1 MYDLISRK
9 ALLEDI
15 KAAKENGG
23 MGAVVADT
31 LSRYVK
37 RQPAVDARPV
47 VHGEWI
53 ELHEENGHE
62 VGTCSHCRHVR
73 IVDNY
78 CPNCGAKMDEGMT
91 MKIETAINKIQK
103 EYERTKNLEFVRNPM
118 AYALYQ
124 VWKEADKDGG
134 NDND

>member
-1 MYDLISRK
+1 MDDLISRK

-47 VHGEWI
+47 VGHKFSVGCTDGENI
-53 ELHEENGHE
+53 
-62 VGTCSHCRHVR
+62 VGVA
-73 IVDNY
+73 IVGRPVARYLDSAARS
-78 CPNCGAKMDEGMT
+78 C
-91 MKIETAINKIQK
+91 QK
-103 EYERTKNLEFVRNPM
+103 R
-118 AYALYQ
+118 LYPSP
-124 VWKEADKDGG
+124 
-134 NDND
+134 

>member
-47 VHGEWI
+47 VHGRWDDSGRFKFFDCDI
-53 ELHEENGHE
+53 A
-62 VGTCSHCRHVR
+62 VRCSMCGGCLTEKEYAESVW
-73 IVDNY
+73 NF
-78 CPNCGAKMDEGMT
+78 CPVCGAKM
-91 MKIETAINKIQK
+91 
-103 EYERTKNLEFVRNPM
+103 
-118 AYALYQ
+118 
-124 VWKEADKDGG
+124 DGG

>member
-1 MYDLISRK
+1 MDDLISRK

-47 VHGEWI
+47 VHGRWKWTF
-53 ELHEENGHE
+53 GKP
-62 VGTCSHCRHVR
+62 
-73 IVDNY
+73 Y
-78 CPNCGAKMDEGMT
+78 CESCALLPQLRRQDERR
-91 MKIETAINKIQK
+91 
-103 EYERTKNLEFVRNPM
+103 ER
-118 AYALYQ
+118 
-124 VWKEADKDGG
+124 
-134 NDND
+134 